1 VGKEVELPEVE
12 LEEIVDSENY
22 FDDPEVLEKYSS
34 DHSFVTPSKPSY
46 VVKPRGVEEVQ
57 RIVEWANKERI
68 PLVPVSS
75 GPPRFR
81 GDTIPRMGG
90 CIVDLSRM
98 NKILRV
104 DRRNR
109 VAIIEPGVTF
119 AQLQSALAK
128 ERLRMLMP
136 LCPRPSKSALTSYL
150 DREPIVTPKYHW
162 DYPDPLVNVEVVFGS
177 GDIMRTGES
186 AGPGTLEEQWEVGGA
201 QKNPGGP
208 AQVDYYRIVS
218 GSQGTMG
225 IVTWASVRAEPL
237 PQAQRPYLI
246 PSDKLEGLFDF
257 TYEILKRRLGDEC
270 LILSCLSLANLLS
283 EGTAEIGSLRES
295 LPPWVL
301 ILSLAGYERYP
312 EERVAY
318 QEEHIMAIANK
329 TGVEPMVGIAGIP
342 GTKVLSALQEVAP
355 EPYWKLGHKGSAQH
369 IFFLATLDKIPGF
382 IRLMHDSADAVGYP
396 TSDIGIYIQPVVQ
409 GVACHC
415 EFSLTYDPSNSK
427 ETDKVHGL
435 LISASQALIKEG
447 AYFSRPYYPWADMV
461 YSQDAATVTL
471 LRKMKGIFDP
481 NNIMNLGTPPF
492 FNR

>member
-1 VGKEVELPEVE
+1 MAEKEELAKIVGYK
-12 LEEIVDSENY
+12 NY
-22 FDDPEVLEKYSS
+22 FDGAEVLERYSS
-34 DHSFVTPSKPSY
+34 DHSFVAPRKPSC
-46 VVKPRGVEEVQ
+46 VVKPRSAGEV
-57 RIVEWANKERI
+57 RKIVKWANKTGM

-90 CIVDLSRM
+90 CIVDLSRI

-109 VAIIEPGVTF
+109 VAMIEAGVTF
-119 AQLQSALAK
+119 AQLRSALAK
-128 ERLRMLMP
+128 EGLRMLMP
-136 LCPRPSKSALTSYL
+136 LSPRPSKSALTSYL
-150 DREPIVTPKYHW
+150 EREPIITPRYHW
-162 DYPDPLVNVEVVFGS
+162 DYPDPLTNVEAVFGS
-177 GDIMRTGES
+177 GDIMRTGEA

-201 QKNPGGP
+201 QKNPSGP

-218 GSQGTMG
+218 GAQGTMG

-237 PQAQRPYLI
+237 PQVQKPYLI
-246 PSDKLEGLFDF
+246 PCDKLEGLFDF
-257 TYEILKRRLGDEC
+257 AYETLKRRLGDEC
-270 LILSCLSLANLLS
+270 LILNRLSLATLLS
-283 EGTAEIGSLRES
+283 EGKAEIDPLRET

-318 QEEHIMAIANK
+318 QEEQVMGIAQK

-342 GTKVLSALQEVAP
+342 GTKILSALQEVSP
-355 EPYWKLGHKGSAQH
+355 EPYWKLRYKGSAQD
-369 IFFLATLDKIPGF
+369 IFFLATLDKIPRF
-382 IRLMHDSADAVGYP
+382 ISIMHEAADAVGYP
-396 TSDIGIYIQPVVQ
+396 TPDIGMYIQPVVQ
-409 GVACHC
+409 GVSCHC
-415 EFSLTYDPSNSK
+415 EFSLTYDPSNPK

-461 YSQDAATVTL
+461 YSQDGATATV

-481 NNIMNLGTPPF
+481 NNIMNPGKLCF
-492 FNR
+492 